1 MRQPAA
7 QVPDTAEVRI
17 DPRTNTMIRSGV
29 PSIVNPEDVHAIEEA
44 VRLKER
50 FGGEGLELLARSALE
65 RGDAA
70 DARTNAEAALR
81 VPAEPAARALR
92 LALLARALDRLDV
105 RDSAAATY
113 RRAAEA
119 LPLAREWLLLR
130 AAGAT
135 EDVRARERMYAAIKN
150 PATRARVP
158 YTEAQTLER
167 FGKLADAAAAY
178 DSVGDT
184 PSAIRLRLSAIK
196 DEAQRTE
203 LCAWGAPAI
212 RNYRGIVTGRIEP
225 VLVLEEHV

>member
-1 MRQPAA
+1 M
-7 QVPDTAEVRI
+7 
-17 DPRTNTMIRSGV
+17 
-29 PSIVNPEDVHAIEEA
+29 PEI
-44 VRLKER
+44 
-50 FGGEGLELLARSALE
+50 
-65 RGDAA
+65 
-70 DARTNAEAALR
+70 AALR

-119 LPLAREWLLLR
+119 VPLAREWLLLR

-135 EDVRARERMYAAIKN
+135 EDVRTRERMYAAIKN
-150 PATRARVP
+150 PVTSARVP

-184 PSAIRLRLSAIK
+184 PSAIRLRLSATK

-203 LCAWGAPAI
+203 LRASLLQHIARQAPGDDLEHAI
-212 RNYRGIVTGRIEP
+212 EVLDTAYPHLDAASELLVARRASAGGIQERAVSGFPSHR
-225 VLVLEEHV
+225 